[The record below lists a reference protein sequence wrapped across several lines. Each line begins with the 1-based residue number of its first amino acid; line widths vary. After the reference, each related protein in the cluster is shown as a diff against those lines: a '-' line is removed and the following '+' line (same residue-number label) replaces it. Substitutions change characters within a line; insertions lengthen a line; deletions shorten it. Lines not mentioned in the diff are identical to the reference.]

1 MRLGITLWAD
11 RDVAG
16 LARLAACAER
26 TGFDDVWWPD
36 HYMHRD
42 VGATLTACALA
53 TDRVRLG
60 TAVTSPLLRHPGA
73 LASLF
78 ASLAEIAP
86 GRIVAGIGPG
96 GWELPTQLGIHEPR
110 PLTVT
115 RETALLLADLLQ
127 GRPATAAA
135 SAASSRENLGTIP
148 GNYHP
153 KPTRDF
159 GDPAGAK
166 SRGDSSGWSTH
177 NRPEI
182 SGAVPATAPVA
193 RSGATPRFPLTGA
206 RLDFTPPQPIPLYL
220 AARGPR
226 MMSLAGELADGLI
239 THSLSLPFIEHVVER
254 VELGAQRAAAAS
266 ANTAA
271 TADDTAATAADT
283 AADPAATA
291 ATPDDTAAP
300 AGAQR
305 AQAADANTDAGAQRA
320 QAADANTDAGA
331 QRAQAADA
339 NTDAGAQRAATDT
352 AATADAEPRADTSAD
367 TATPRQPSD
376 CSIAVWL
383 EIFLHDDL
391 AYARDVL
398 RPRCRYMVGGEFD
411 PSMIPLYGLDPD
423 EVMAVRQAVR
433 NTDPKA
439 HELITDD
446 MVDAFSI
453 CGSVDRAGDRI
464 DALRSAGVGEVIL
477 SFGPG
482 ISDDEIASV
491 GEAMLSFLDR

>member
-16 LARLAACAER
+16 LGRLAACAER

-60 TAVTSPLLRHPGA
+60 TAVTSPLLRHPGT

-78 ASLAEIAP
+78 ASVAEIAP
-86 GRIVAGIGPG
+86 GRVVAGIGPG

-115 RETALLLADLLQ
+115 REAALLLADLLK

-135 SAASSRENLGTIP
+135 SSREG
-148 GNYHP
+148 
-153 KPTRDF
+153 
-159 GDPAGAK
+159 
-166 SRGDSSGWSTH
+166 SGSWSTH

-182 SGAVPATAPVA
+182 SGAAAATGPAAK
-193 RSGATPRFPLTGA
+193 SGTTTRFPLTGA

-254 VELGAQRAAAAS
+254 VELGAQRAAATPDATVATGAD

-271 TADDTAATAADT
+271 AG
-283 AADPAATA
+283 
-291 ATPDDTAAP
+291 

-305 AQAADANTDAGAQRA
+305 AVATPDAT
-320 QAADANTDAGA
+320 
-331 QRAQAADA
+331 
-339 NTDAGAQRAATDT
+339 AGAQRAATAT
-352 AATADAEPRADTSAD
+352 AA
-367 TATPRQPSD
+367 PRQPGD

-391 AYARDVL
+391 AHARDVL

-411 PSMIPLYGLDPD
+411 PSMIPLYGLDPA
-423 EVMAVRQAVR
+423 EVMPVRQAVR
-433 NTDPKA
+433 NSDPKA

-453 CGSVDRAGDRI
+453 CGSVHRAADRI
-464 DALRSAGVGEVIL
+464 DALRAAGVGEVIL

-482 ISDDEIASV
+482 ISEDEIASV

>member
-1 MRLGITLWAD
+1 MGDMRLGITLWAD

-110 PLTVT
+110 PLTIT

-127 GRPATAAA
+127 GRPATA
-135 SAASSRENLGTIP
+135 P
-148 GNYHP
+148 
-153 KPTRDF
+153 F
-159 GDPAGAK
+159 
-166 SRGDSSGWSTH
+166 
-177 NRPEI
+177 
-182 SGAVPATAPVA
+182 PATAP
-193 RSGATPRFPLTGA
+193 ATAAAGDRTRFPLTGA

-254 VELGAQRAAAAS
+254 VELGAQRAQAAS
-266 ANTAA
+266 
-271 TADDTAATAADT
+271 
-283 AADPAATA
+283 
-291 ATPDDTAAP
+291 
-300 AGAQR
+300 
-305 AQAADANTDAGAQRA
+305 
-320 QAADANTDAGA
+320 
-331 QRAQAADA
+331 
-339 NTDAGAQRAATDT
+339 
-352 AATADAEPRADTSAD
+352 
-367 TATPRQPSD
+367 RQPTD

-411 PSMIPLYGLDPD
+411 PSMIPLYGLDPAA
-423 EVMAVRQAVR
+423 VMKVREAVR

-453 CGSVDRAGDRI
+453 CGSVHRAADRI
-464 DALRSAGVGEVIL
+464 DALRAAGVGEVIL

-491 GEAMLSFLDR
+491 GEAMLTFLDR

>member
-1 MRLGITLWAD
+1 MDSVAPMRLGITLWAD

-115 RETALLLADLLQ
+115 RETALLLADLLS
-127 GRPATAAA
+127 GRSATAPAP
-135 SAASSRENLGTIP
+135 AASSRDDSGYLPPKTNPRFREP
-148 GNYHP
+148 G
-153 KPTRDF
+153 R
-159 GDPAGAK
+159 
-166 SRGDSSGWSTH
+166 RQISGRFRVSTTQ
-177 NRPEI
+177 NQPEI
-182 SGAVPATAPVA
+182 SGTAGD
-193 RSGATPRFPLTGA
+193 RTRFPLTGA

-254 VELGAQRAAAAS
+254 VELGS
-266 ANTAA
+266 
-271 TADDTAATAADT
+271 
-283 AADPAATA
+283 
-291 ATPDDTAAP
+291 
-300 AGAQR
+300 QR
-305 AQAADANTDAGAQRA
+305 AQAT
-320 QAADANTDAGA
+320 
-331 QRAQAADA
+331 
-339 NTDAGAQRAATDT
+339 
-352 AATADAEPRADTSAD
+352 
-367 TATPRQPSD
+367 TPRQPTD

-423 EVMAVRQAVR
+423 EVMPVRQAVR
-433 NTDPKA
+433 ANDPKA
-439 HELITDD
+439 LELITDD
-446 MVDAFSI
+446 RVDAFSI
-453 CGSVDRAGDRI
+453 CGSVHRAGDRI
-464 DALRSAGVGEVIL
+464 DALRAAGVSEVIL

-482 ISDDEIASV
+482 ITDDEIAGV
-491 GEAMLSFLDR
+491 GETMLAFLNR

>member
-1 MRLGITLWAD
+1 MRLGTTLWAD

-16 LARLAACAER
+16 LAGLAACAER

-86 GRIVAGIGPG
+86 GRIVAGVGPG

-115 RETALLLADLLQ
+115 RETALLLADLLR
-127 GRPATAAA
+127 GRPATAPT
-135 SAASSRENLGTIP
+135 GT
-148 GNYHP
+148 
-153 KPTRDF
+153 T
-159 GDPAGAK
+159 
-166 SRGDSSGWSTH
+166 T
-177 NRPEI
+177 
-182 SGAVPATAPVA
+182 
-193 RSGATPRFPLTGA
+193 RFPLTGA

-239 THSLSLPFIEHVVER
+239 THSLSRPFIEHVVER
-254 VELGAQRAAAAS
+254 VELGAQRAD
-266 ANTAA
+266 
-271 TADDTAATAADT
+271 AD
-283 AADPAATA
+283 
-291 ATPDDTAAP
+291 
-300 AGAQR
+300 
-305 AQAADANTDAGAQRA
+305 
-320 QAADANTDAGA
+320 
-331 QRAQAADA
+331 
-339 NTDAGAQRAATDT
+339 
-352 AATADAEPRADTSAD
+352 
-367 TATPRQPSD
+367 TPRQPSG

-391 AYARDVL
+391 AHAREVL

-411 PSMIPLYGLDPD
+411 PSMIPLYGLDPAA
-423 EVMAVRQAVR
+423 VMKVREAVRAS
-433 NTDPKA
+433 DPRA

-453 CGSVDRAGDRI
+453 CGSVDRAADRI
-464 DALRSAGVGEVIL
+464 DALRAAGVSEVIL

-482 ISDDEIASV
+482 ITEDEIASV
-491 GEAMLSFLDR
+491 GETMLSFLNR

>member
-1 MRLGITLWAD
+1 MGDMRLGVTLWAD
-11 RDVAG
+11 RDVVG
-16 LARLAACAER
+16 LGRLAACAER

-115 RETALLLADLLQ
+115 RETALLLADLLR
-127 GRPATAAA
+127 GRPATATAA
-135 SAASSRENLGTIP
+135 A
-148 GNYHP
+148 
-153 KPTRDF
+153 
-159 GDPAGAK
+159 GD
-166 SRGDSSGWSTH
+166 RT
-177 NRPEI
+177 
-182 SGAVPATAPVA
+182 
-193 RSGATPRFPLTGA
+193 RFPLTGA

-254 VELGAQRAAAAS
+254 VELGAQRAQ
-266 ANTAA
+266 
-271 TADDTAATAADT
+271 TAADT
-283 AADPAATA
+283 TAAAADTTA
-291 ATPDDTAAP
+291 AAADTTAAAP
-300 AGAQR
+300 DAR
-305 AQAADANTDAGAQRA
+305 AADAGAP
-320 QAADANTDAGA
+320 DV
-331 QRAQAADA
+331 
-339 NTDAGAQRAATDT
+339 
-352 AATADAEPRADTSAD
+352 ATAT
-367 TATPRQPSD
+367 TPRQASD

-391 AYARDVL
+391 AHARDVL

-411 PSMIPLYGLDPD
+411 PSMIPLYGLDPA
-423 EVMAVRQAVR
+423 EVMPVRQAVR
-433 NTDPKA
+433 NNDPKA

-453 CGSVDRAGDRI
+453 CGSVHRAADRI
-464 DALRSAGVGEVIL
+464 DALQAAGVSEVIL

-482 ISDDEIASV
+482 ISEDEIASV
-491 GEAMLSFLDR
+491 GEAMLAFLDR

>member
-60 TAVTSPLLRHPGA
+60 SAVTSPLLRHPGA

-115 RETALLLADLLQ
+115 RETALLLADLLS
-127 GRPATAAA
+127 GRSATAP
-135 SAASSRENLGTIP
+135 AASSRDDSGCLP
-148 GNYHP
+148 P
-153 KPTRDF
+153 KTNPR
-159 GDPAGAK
+159 
-166 SRGDSSGWSTH
+166 SRGPGRREISGRFQASTTQ
-177 NRPEI
+177 NQPEI
-182 SGAVPATAPVA
+182 SGAAPAATATA
-193 RSGATPRFPLTGA
+193 AAGQPRFPLTGA

-254 VELGAQRAAAAS
+254 VELGAQRAAAA
-266 ANTAA
+266 
-271 TADDTAATAADT
+271 AD
-283 AADPAATA
+283 
-291 ATPDDTAAP
+291 
-300 AGAQR
+300 
-305 AQAADANTDAGAQRA
+305 
-320 QAADANTDAGA
+320 
-331 QRAQAADA
+331 
-339 NTDAGAQRAATDT
+339 
-352 AATADAEPRADTSAD
+352 
-367 TATPRQPSD
+367 RQPSD
-376 CSIAVWL
+376 CSVAVWL

-391 AYARDVL
+391 AHAREVL

-411 PSMIPLYGLDPD
+411 PSMIPLYGLDPAA
-423 EVMAVRQAVR
+423 VMKVRQAVR
-433 NTDPKA
+433 ASDPEA

-453 CGSVDRAGDRI
+453 CGSVDRAADRI
-464 DALRSAGVGEVIL
+464 DALRAAGVSEVIL

-482 ISDDEIASV
+482 ISEDEIAEV
-491 GEAMLSFLDR
+491 GEAMLTFLNR

>member
-115 RETALLLADLLQ
+115 RETAVLLADLLR
-127 GRPATAAA
+127 GRPATAPAR
-135 SAASSRENLGTIP
+135 AASSRDDSGCLPPKTDPRFRGP
-148 GNYHP
+148 G
-153 KPTRDF
+153 R
-159 GDPAGAK
+159 
-166 SRGDSSGWSTH
+166 REISGRFRVSTTQ

-182 SGAVPATAPVA
+182 SEAPAPAAADHT
-193 RSGATPRFPLTGA
+193 RFPLTGA

-254 VELGAQRAAAAS
+254 VELGAQRAAAA
-266 ANTAA
+266 
-271 TADDTAATAADT
+271 DT
-283 AADPAATA
+283 
-291 ATPDDTAAP
+291 
-300 AGAQR
+300 Q
-305 AQAADANTDAGAQRA
+305 
-320 QAADANTDAGA
+320 
-331 QRAQAADA
+331 
-339 NTDAGAQRAATDT
+339 
-352 AATADAEPRADTSAD
+352 
-367 TATPRQPSD
+367 PRQATD

-391 AYARDVL
+391 AHAREVL

-411 PSMIPLYGLDPD
+411 PSMIPLYGLDPAA
-423 EVMAVRQAVR
+423 VMPVRQAVR
-433 NTDPKA
+433 ANDPNA

-464 DALRSAGVGEVIL
+464 DALRSAGVSEVIL

-482 ISDDEIASV
+482 ITDDEIASV
-491 GEAMLSFLDR
+491 GETMLAFLDR

>member
-1 MRLGITLWAD
+1 MGDMRLGITLWAD

-16 LARLAACAER
+16 LGRLAACAER

-115 RETALLLADLLQ
+115 RETALLLADLLK

-135 SAASSRENLGTIP
+135 G
-148 GNYHP
+148 
-153 KPTRDF
+153 
-159 GDPAGAK
+159 PAAK
-166 SRGDSSGWSTH
+166 SGT
-177 NRPEI
+177 
-182 SGAVPATAPVA
+182 T
-193 RSGATPRFPLTGA
+193 TRFPLTGA

-254 VELGAQRAAAAS
+254 VELGAQRAAAAAA

-271 TADDTAATAADT
+271 
-283 AADPAATA
+283 
-291 ATPDDTAAP
+291 AAP
-300 AGAQR
+300 RRAG
-305 AQAADANTDAGAQRA
+305 
-320 QAADANTDAGA
+320 
-331 QRAQAADA
+331 
-339 NTDAGAQRAATDT
+339 
-352 AATADAEPRADTSAD
+352 
-367 TATPRQPSD
+367 D

-391 AYARDVL
+391 AHARDVL

-411 PSMIPLYGLDPD
+411 PGMIPLYGLDPA
-423 EVMAVRQAVR
+423 EVMPVRQAVR
-433 NTDPKA
+433 ANDPKA

-453 CGSVDRAGDRI
+453 CGSVHRAAERI
-464 DALRSAGVGEVIL
+464 DALRAAGVSEVIL

-482 ISDDEIASV
+482 INEDEIASV
-491 GEAMLSFLDR
+491 GEAMLTFLDR

>member
-1 MRLGITLWAD
+1 MGDMRLGIALWAD
-11 RDVAG
+11 RDVVG
-16 LARLAACAER
+16 LGRLAACAER

-115 RETALLLADLLQ
+115 RETALLLADLLR

-135 SAASSRENLGTIP
+135 TA
-148 GNYHP
+148 
-153 KPTRDF
+153 
-159 GDPAGAK
+159 PAAK
-166 SRGDSSGWSTH
+166 SDT
-177 NRPEI
+177 
-182 SGAVPATAPVA
+182 T
-193 RSGATPRFPLTGA
+193 TRFPLTGA

-254 VELGAQRAAAAS
+254 VELGAQRAAAAD
-266 ANTAA
+266 ANTA
-271 TADDTAATAADT
+271 D
-283 AADPAATA
+283 
-291 ATPDDTAAP
+291 TPDDTTATAAAP
-300 AGAQR
+300 DARATVSDTADTPVARAAAGARR
-305 AQAADANTDAGAQRA
+305 AQAA
-320 QAADANTDAGA
+320 
-331 QRAQAADA
+331 
-339 NTDAGAQRAATDT
+339 
-352 AATADAEPRADTSAD
+352 
-367 TATPRQPSD
+367 PRQPGD

-391 AYARDVL
+391 AHARDVL

-411 PSMIPLYGLDPD
+411 PSMIPLYGLDPA
-423 EVMAVRQAVR
+423 EVMPVRQAVR
-433 NTDPKA
+433 NNDPKA

-453 CGSVDRAGDRI
+453 CGSVHRAADRF
-464 DALRSAGVGEVIL
+464 DALRAAGVSEVIL

-482 ISDDEIASV
+482 ISEDEIASV

>member
-1 MRLGITLWAD
+1 MGDMRLGITLWAD

-16 LARLAACAER
+16 LGRLAACAER
-26 TGFDDVWWPD
+26 IGFDDVWWPD

-115 RETALLLADLLQ
+115 RETALLLADLLK

-135 SAASSRENLGTIP
+135 SSR
-148 GNYHP
+148 
-153 KPTRDF
+153 D
-159 GDPAGAK
+159 
-166 SRGDSSGWSTH
+166 DSGGWSTH

-182 SGAVPATAPVA
+182 SGATAATAPA
-193 RSGATPRFPLTGA
+193 AESGTTTRFPLKGA

-254 VELGAQRAAAAS
+254 VELGAQRA
-266 ANTAA
+266 
-271 TADDTAATAADT
+271 
-283 AADPAATA
+283 
-291 ATPDDTAAP
+291 
-300 AGAQR
+300 
-305 AQAADANTDAGAQRA
+305 QAADAATDPDARAG
-320 QAADANTDAGA
+320 
-331 QRAQAADA
+331 
-339 NTDAGAQRAATDT
+339 AGAQRAA
-352 AATADAEPRADTSAD
+352 AAT
-367 TATPRQPSD
+367 TPRQAGD

-383 EIFLHDDL
+383 EIFLHEDL
-391 AYARDVL
+391 AHARDVL

-411 PSMIPLYGLDPD
+411 PSMIPLYGLDPA
-423 EVMAVRQAVR
+423 EVMPVRQAVR
-433 NTDPKA
+433 ANDPKA

-453 CGSVDRAGDRI
+453 CGSVHRAADRI
-464 DALRSAGVGEVIL
+464 DVLRAAGVSEVIL

-482 ISDDEIASV
+482 ISEDEIASV
-491 GEAMLSFLDR
+491 GEAMLTFLDR

>member
-1 MRLGITLWAD
+1 MGDMRLGITLWAD

-96 GWELPTQLGIHEPR
+96 GWELPTQLGIREPR
-110 PLTVT
+110 PLSVT
-115 RETALLLADLLQ
+115 RETALLLADLLK
-127 GRPATAAA
+127 GRPAAAP
-135 SAASSRENLGTIP
+135 AAPAAISR
-148 GNYHP
+148 
-153 KPTRDF
+153 D
-159 GDPAGAK
+159 
-166 SRGDSSGWSTH
+166 DSGGWSTH
-177 NRPEI
+177 YRPEI
-182 SGAVPATAPVA
+182 SGAAPAAISRDDSGGWSTHYRPEISGAPTAPT
-193 RSGATPRFPLTGA
+193 GTTTRFPLTGA

-254 VELGAQRAAAAS
+254 VELGAQRVAAAS
-266 ANTAA
+266 
-271 TADDTAATAADT
+271 
-283 AADPAATA
+283 
-291 ATPDDTAAP
+291 TPPVGAAAP
-300 AGAQR
+300 A
-305 AQAADANTDAGAQRA
+305 
-320 QAADANTDAGA
+320 
-331 QRAQAADA
+331 
-339 NTDAGAQRAATDT
+339 AQRAAT
-352 AATADAEPRADTSAD
+352 AAAPAAPPDAADASR
-367 TATPRQPSD
+367 RPSD

-391 AYARDVL
+391 AHAREVL

-411 PSMIPLYGLDPD
+411 PSMIPLYGLDPA
-423 EVMAVRQAVR
+423 EVMKVRQAVR
-433 NTDPKA
+433 ANDPEA
-439 HELITDD
+439 HELITDG

-453 CGSVDRAGDRI
+453 CGSVDRAADRI
-464 DALRSAGVGEVIL
+464 DALRSAGVSEVIL

-482 ISDDEIASV
+482 VSDDEIASV
-491 GEAMLSFLDR
+491 GETMLAFLDR

>member
-60 TAVTSPLLRHPGA
+60 SAVTSPLLRHPGA

-96 GWELPTQLGIHEPR
+96 GWELSTQLGIHEPR

-115 RETALLLADLLQ
+115 RETALLLADLLS
-127 GRPATAAA
+127 GRPATAP
-135 SAASSRENLGTIP
+135 AASSRESLGT
-148 GNYHP
+148 
-153 KPTRDF
+153 
-159 GDPAGAK
+159 
-166 SRGDSSGWSTH
+166 WSAH

-182 SGAVPATAPVA
+182 SGAAGATA
-193 RSGATPRFPLTGA
+193 RFPLTGA

-254 VELGAQRAAAAS
+254 VELGAQRAAADAI
-266 ANTAA
+266 
-271 TADDTAATAADT
+271 AATAA
-283 AADPAATA
+283 AANTTATA
-291 ATPDDTAAP
+291 
-300 AGAQR
+300 
-305 AQAADANTDAGAQRA
+305 
-320 QAADANTDAGA
+320 
-331 QRAQAADA
+331 
-339 NTDAGAQRAATDT
+339 
-352 AATADAEPRADTSAD
+352 
-367 TATPRQPSD
+367 PRQPSD

-391 AYARDVL
+391 AHARDVL

-411 PSMIPLYGLDPD
+411 PSMIPLYGLDPAA
-423 EVMAVRQAVR
+423 VMKVRQAVR
-433 NTDPKA
+433 ASDPKA

-464 DALRSAGVGEVIL
+464 DALRAAGVSEVIL

-482 ISDDEIASV
+482 ITDDEIASV
-491 GEAMLSFLDR
+491 GEAMLSFLNR

>member
-42 VGATLTACALA
+42 VGATLTACALS

-115 RETALLLADLLQ
+115 RETALLLADLLK
-127 GRPATAAA
+127 GLPATAPTTPAA
-135 SAASSRENLGTIP
+135 I
-148 GNYHP
+148 
-153 KPTRDF
+153 
-159 GDPAGAK
+159 
-166 SRGDSSGWSTH
+166 SRGDSGGLSTH

-182 SGAVPATAPVA
+182 SGTAAT
-193 RSGATPRFPLTGA
+193 TPRFPLTGA

-254 VELGAQRAAAAS
+254 VELGAQRAQAAS
-266 ANTAA
+266 
-271 TADDTAATAADT
+271 
-283 AADPAATA
+283 
-291 ATPDDTAAP
+291 
-300 AGAQR
+300 
-305 AQAADANTDAGAQRA
+305 
-320 QAADANTDAGA
+320 
-331 QRAQAADA
+331 
-339 NTDAGAQRAATDT
+339 
-352 AATADAEPRADTSAD
+352 
-367 TATPRQPSD
+367 RQPTD

-391 AYARDVL
+391 AHARDVL

-411 PSMIPLYGLDPD
+411 PSMIPLYGLDPAA
-423 EVMAVRQAVR
+423 VMKVREAVR
-433 NTDPKA
+433 NTDPRA

-453 CGSVDRAGDRI
+453 CGSVHRAGDRI
-464 DALRSAGVGEVIL
+464 DALRAAGVGEVIL

-482 ISDDEIASV
+482 ITDDEIASV

>member
-1 MRLGITLWAD
+1 MGDMRLGITLWAD
-11 RDVAG
+11 RDVASLG
-16 LARLAACAER
+16 RLAACAER

-110 PLTVT
+110 PLTIT
-115 RETALLLADLLQ
+115 RETALLLADLLK

-135 SAASSRENLGTIP
+135 SSR
-148 GNYHP
+148 
-153 KPTRDF
+153 D
-159 GDPAGAK
+159 
-166 SRGDSSGWSTH
+166 DSGVWSTH

-182 SGAVPATAPVA
+182 SGASTAAAGPAAK
-193 RSGATPRFPLTGA
+193 SGTTTRFPLTGA

-254 VELGAQRAAAAS
+254 VELGAQRAA
-266 ANTAA
+266 T
-271 TADDTAATAADT
+271 ATAA
-283 AADPAATA
+283 AD
-291 ATPDDTAAP
+291 
-300 AGAQR
+300 
-305 AQAADANTDAGAQRA
+305 TDASRRA
-320 QAADANTDAGA
+320 G
-331 QRAQAADA
+331 
-339 NTDAGAQRAATDT
+339 
-352 AATADAEPRADTSAD
+352 
-367 TATPRQPSD
+367 D

-391 AYARDVL
+391 AHARDVL

-411 PSMIPLYGLDPD
+411 PSMIPLYGLDPA
-423 EVMAVRQAVR
+423 EVMPVRQAVR
-433 NTDPKA
+433 NNDPKA

-453 CGSVDRAGDRI
+453 CGSVHRAAERI
-464 DALRSAGVGEVIL
+464 DALRAAGVSEVIL

-482 ISDDEIASV
+482 INEDEIASV
-491 GEAMLSFLDR
+491 GEAMLTFLDR

>member
-1 MRLGITLWAD
+1 MGDMRLGTTLWAD

-16 LARLAACAER
+16 LGRLAACAER

-115 RETALLLADLLQ
+115 REAALLLADLLK
-127 GRPATAAA
+127 GRPATAPTATATTAA
-135 SAASSRENLGTIP
+135 AAASSR
-148 GNYHP
+148 
-153 KPTRDF
+153 D
-159 GDPAGAK
+159 DSGA
-166 SRGDSSGWSTH
+166 WSTH

-182 SGAVPATAPVA
+182 SGASTAATGPAAK
-193 RSGATPRFPLTGA
+193 SGTTTRFPLTGA

-254 VELGAQRAAAAS
+254 VELGAQRAA
-266 ANTAA
+266 
-271 TADDTAATAADT
+271 
-283 AADPAATA
+283 
-291 ATPDDTAAP
+291 
-300 AGAQR
+300 
-305 AQAADANTDAGAQRA
+305 
-320 QAADANTDAGA
+320 
-331 QRAQAADA
+331 
-339 NTDAGAQRAATDT
+339 
-352 AATADAEPRADTSAD
+352 
-367 TATPRQPSD
+367 TATTAPRQASD

-391 AYARDVL
+391 AHARDVL

-411 PSMIPLYGLDPD
+411 PSMIPLYGLDPA
-423 EVMAVRQAVR
+423 EVMPVRQAVR
-433 NTDPKA
+433 NNDPKA

-453 CGSVDRAGDRI
+453 CGSVHRAAERI
-464 DALRSAGVGEVIL
+464 DALRAAGVSEVIL

-482 ISDDEIASV
+482 ISEDEIASV
-491 GEAMLSFLDR
+491 GEAMLTFLDR

>member
-1 MRLGITLWAD
+1 MGDVRLGITLWAD

-16 LARLAACAER
+16 LGRLAACAER

-115 RETALLLADLLQ
+115 REAALLLADLLK

-135 SAASSRENLGTIP
+135 SSRV
-148 GNYHP
+148 
-153 KPTRDF
+153 
-159 GDPAGAK
+159 
-166 SRGDSSGWSTH
+166 DSGRRSTH

-182 SGAVPATAPVA
+182 SGATAAASSRVDSGRRSTHNRPEI
-193 RSGATPRFPLTGA
+193 SGATATATTAADPAAKSGTTTRFPLTGA

-239 THSLSLPFIEHVVER
+239 THSLSLPFINHVVER
-254 VELGAQRAAAAS
+254 VELGAQRA
-266 ANTAA
+266 
-271 TADDTAATAADT
+271 
-283 AADPAATA
+283 
-291 ATPDDTAAP
+291 
-300 AGAQR
+300 R
-305 AQAADANTDAGAQRA
+305 AADA
-320 QAADANTDAGA
+320 AADAATTPL
-331 QRAQAADA
+331 QA
-339 NTDAGAQRAATDT
+339 R
-352 AATADAEPRADTSAD
+352 
-367 TATPRQPSD
+367 D

-383 EIFLHDDL
+383 EIFLHEDL
-391 AYARDVL
+391 AHARDVL

-411 PSMIPLYGLDPD
+411 PGMIPLYGLDPA
-423 EVMAVRQAVR
+423 EVMPVRQAVR
-433 NTDPKA
+433 NNDPKA

-453 CGSVDRAGDRI
+453 CGSVHRAADRI
-464 DALRSAGVGEVIL
+464 DALRAAGVGEVIL

-482 ISDDEIASV
+482 ISEDEIASV
-491 GEAMLSFLDR
+491 GEAMLTFLDR

>member
-127 GRPATAAA
+127 GRPATAPFPAA
-135 SAASSRENLGTIP
+135 
-148 GNYHP
+148 
-153 KPTRDF
+153 
-159 GDPAGAK
+159 GD
-166 SRGDSSGWSTH
+166 RT
-177 NRPEI
+177 
-182 SGAVPATAPVA
+182 
-193 RSGATPRFPLTGA
+193 RFPLTGA

-254 VELGAQRAAAAS
+254 VELG
-266 ANTAA
+266 T
-271 TADDTAATAADT
+271 
-283 AADPAATA
+283 
-291 ATPDDTAAP
+291 
-300 AGAQR
+300 QR
-305 AQAADANTDAGAQRA
+305 AQATA
-320 QAADANTDAGA
+320 
-331 QRAQAADA
+331 
-339 NTDAGAQRAATDT
+339 
-352 AATADAEPRADTSAD
+352 AATA
-367 TATPRQPSD
+367 PRQASD

-383 EIFLHDDL
+383 EIFLHEDL
-391 AYARDVL
+391 AHARDVL

-411 PSMIPLYGLDPD
+411 PSMIPLYGLDPA
-423 EVMAVRQAVR
+423 EVMPVRQAVR
-433 NTDPKA
+433 ANDPKA

-453 CGSVDRAGDRI
+453 CGSVHRAADRI
-464 DALRSAGVGEVIL
+464 DALQAAGVSEVIL

-482 ISDDEIASV
+482 ISEDEIASV
-491 GEAMLSFLDR
+491 GEAMLTFLDR

>member
-1 MRLGITLWAD
+1 MGDMRLGITLWAD

-16 LARLAACAER
+16 LSRLAACAER

-110 PLTVT
+110 PLTIT
-115 RETALLLADLLQ
+115 RETALLLADLLK
-127 GRPATAAA
+127 GRPATAGRPAA
-135 SAASSRENLGTIP
+135 AG
-148 GNYHP
+148 
-153 KPTRDF
+153 
-159 GDPAGAK
+159 PAAK
-166 SRGDSSGWSTH
+166 SGT
-177 NRPEI
+177 
-182 SGAVPATAPVA
+182 T
-193 RSGATPRFPLTGA
+193 TRFPLTGA

-254 VELGAQRAAAAS
+254 VELGAQRAAAAP
-266 ANTAA
+266 A
-271 TADDTAATAADT
+271 AADT
-283 AADPAATA
+283 DASRR
-291 ATPDDTAAP
+291 
-300 AGAQR
+300 AG
-305 AQAADANTDAGAQRA
+305 
-320 QAADANTDAGA
+320 
-331 QRAQAADA
+331 
-339 NTDAGAQRAATDT
+339 
-352 AATADAEPRADTSAD
+352 
-367 TATPRQPSD
+367 D

-391 AYARDVL
+391 AHARDVL

-411 PSMIPLYGLDPD
+411 PSMIPLYGLDPA
-423 EVMAVRQAVR
+423 EVMPVRQAVR
-433 NTDPKA
+433 ANDPRA

-453 CGSVDRAGDRI
+453 CGSVHRAAERI
-464 DALRSAGVGEVIL
+464 DALRAAGVSEVIL

-482 ISDDEIASV
+482 ISEDEIASV
-491 GEAMLSFLDR
+491 GEAMLTFLDR

>member
-1 MRLGITLWAD
+1 MGDMRLGVTLWAD

-16 LARLAACAER
+16 LGRLAACAER

-110 PLTVT
+110 PLTIT
-115 RETALLLADLLQ
+115 RETALLLADLLR

-135 SAASSRENLGTIP
+135 
-148 GNYHP
+148 
-153 KPTRDF
+153 
-159 GDPAGAK
+159 PAGD
-166 SRGDSSGWSTH
+166 RT
-177 NRPEI
+177 
-182 SGAVPATAPVA
+182 
-193 RSGATPRFPLTGA
+193 RFPLTGA

-254 VELGAQRAAAAS
+254 VALGAQRAQ
-266 ANTAA
+266 
-271 TADDTAATAADT
+271 
-283 AADPAATA
+283 
-291 ATPDDTAAP
+291 TAAP
-300 AGAQR
+300 A
-305 AQAADANTDAGAQRA
+305 D
-320 QAADANTDAGA
+320 
-331 QRAQAADA
+331 
-339 NTDAGAQRAATDT
+339 
-352 AATADAEPRADTSAD
+352 ADT
-367 TATPRQPSD
+367 TATTPRRPGD

-391 AYARDVL
+391 AHARDVL

-411 PSMIPLYGLDPD
+411 PSMIPLYGLDPA
-423 EVMAVRQAVR
+423 EVMPVRQAVR
-433 NTDPKA
+433 NNDPRA

-453 CGSVDRAGDRI
+453 CGSVHRAADRI
-464 DALRSAGVGEVIL
+464 DALRAAGVGEVIL

-482 ISDDEIASV
+482 ISEDEIASV
-491 GEAMLSFLDR
+491 GEAMLTFLDR

>member
-115 RETALLLADLLQ
+115 RETALLLADLLR

-254 VELGAQRAAAAS
+254 VELG
-266 ANTAA
+266 T
-271 TADDTAATAADT
+271 
-283 AADPAATA
+283 
-291 ATPDDTAAP
+291 
-300 AGAQR
+300 QR
-305 AQAADANTDAGAQRA
+305 AQAA
-320 QAADANTDAGA
+320 
-331 QRAQAADA
+331 
-339 NTDAGAQRAATDT
+339 
-352 AATADAEPRADTSAD
+352 S
-367 TATPRQPSD
+367 RQPTD

-411 PSMIPLYGLDPD
+411 PSMIPLYGLDPAA
-423 EVMAVRQAVR
+423 VMAVRQAVR

-453 CGSVDRAGDRI
+453 CGSVHRAADRM
-464 DALRSAGVGEVIL
+464 DALRAAGVSEVIL

-482 ISDDEIASV
+482 ISEDEIASV
-491 GEAMLSFLDR
+491 GEAMLTFLDR

>member
-1 MRLGITLWAD
+1 MGDMRLGITLWAD

-16 LARLAACAER
+16 LSRLAACAER

-115 RETALLLADLLQ
+115 RETALLLADLLK
-127 GRPATAAA
+127 GRPATAGRPAA
-135 SAASSRENLGTIP
+135 ADREFTSSR
-148 GNYHP
+148 
-153 KPTRDF
+153 D
-159 GDPAGAK
+159 DSGA
-166 SRGDSSGWSTH
+166 WSTH

-182 SGAVPATAPVA
+182 SGASTAADPGPAAK
-193 RSGATPRFPLTGA
+193 SGTTTRFPLTGA

-254 VELGAQRAAAAS
+254 VELGAQRAAAAD
-266 ANTAA
+266 AA
-271 TADDTAATAADT
+271 PAAPAAADT
-283 AADPAATA
+283 AD
-291 ATPDDTAAP
+291 AAP
-300 AGAQR
+300 AAP
-305 AQAADANTDAGAQRA
+305 AAADAAPAAPAAAADTDASRRA
-320 QAADANTDAGA
+320 G
-331 QRAQAADA
+331 
-339 NTDAGAQRAATDT
+339 
-352 AATADAEPRADTSAD
+352 
-367 TATPRQPSD
+367 D

-391 AYARDVL
+391 AHARDVL

-411 PSMIPLYGLDPD
+411 PSMIPLYGLDPA
-423 EVMAVRQAVR
+423 EVMPVRQAVR
-433 NTDPKA
+433 NNDPRA

-453 CGSVDRAGDRI
+453 CGSVHRAAERI
-464 DALRSAGVGEVIL
+464 DALRAAGVGEVIL

-482 ISDDEIASV
+482 INEDEIASV
-491 GEAMLSFLDR
+491 GEAMLTFLDR